1 LPFDP
6 EAVVDLG
13 VVAFAEQRRVLQA
26 GLAVVA
32 QPDVAGWRS
41 LGKSLAVA
49 FERVQSRR
57 CRG

>member
-1 LPFDP
+1 LSFDP

-13 VVAFAEQRRVLQA
+13 VVAFAEQRGVIEA

-32 QPDVAGWRS
+32 VHDVAGWWS
-41 LGKSLAVA
+41 LGNPLAVA